1 MAMFCFAFTTLP
13 MLSGSFESN
22 ALPKNITL
30 KASASGQHGAYLS
43 WNKIKSPNSGY
54 AVFRDGQAI
63 AHLSKSKKAY
73 TDSGLSSGSAHT
85 YQIKTYTK
93 KTKKQWYNKKTKK
106 WQSKKPAKK
115 YRGGSRKV
123 TSYSYK
129 KKSNSVSIRTAY
141 AYFTITFKN
150 WNGAVLK
157 TQTYVQGSTPSCA
170 APTRPADAN
179 NTYTFAGWSPSITTA
194 WSNRTYTAQ
203 FKAVPIANYTIT
215 WKNWDGKVL
224 ATTTAKKGETPSYNG
239 ATPTK
244 AADSNNTYTFSG
256 WSPQV
261 APTSGNATYTAQFES
276 TAVPSYTI
284 TWKNWNGTSLGTSN
298 VKKGEVPVYNGT
310 TPKRTADDNYV
321 YSFKGWT
328 PELKA
333 ATENATY
340 TAQFTAI
347 PKYTVIWKNWDGT
360 VLDTLT
366 VREGTKPVYTK
377 GTPTRPTDD
386 NYVYTFSG
394 WDPPMQ
400 AVQAN
405 TTYVAQYTA
414 EEKIP
419 DAKYYTVTW
428 KNGDTVLGEQS
439 VMEGETPQYSGST
452 PTKPATTEY
461 TYTFSGWSPEVSA
474 VTADVTYQAQ
484 FRETRRTY
492 TITWVVD
499 GKSST
504 TTVNAGDVPVYNGTP
519 TKPTANGKSYT
530 FTGWSPTPVA
540 ATGNKTYTAQ
550 FSETSV
556 SPLGYTYKIHLLT
569 EPYGNAG
576 TERMLIPVYLET
588 DNPNYLS
595 YDFSIKDNNGKD
607 VKFSTV
613 YTYYKRGNNT
623 SKHLDFSIDS
633 IPTGC
638 VYLGYTDYSGK
649 ATIDVYE
656 YDNDGNENIVST
668 KQITIK
674 DYNAEEQAWI
684 QSVIN
689 NATDSS
695 MTNSDKMFAICK
707 YLGEDLNL
715 QYTKVDK
722 DNPDNGYLSILA
734 DEGKPYW
741 VTRRANSYISP
752 TFLVKFGTALGYPLH
767 NCYYDY
773 EEGSDM
779 WRAFHTY
786 AYSEADDLYFS
797 ACPGISSG
805 YTDLTTIEQINLK
818 NYQFWGE

>member
-1 MAMFCFAFTTLP
+1 MKKRASSLLTILLVFCVAFSGLP
-13 MLSGSFESN
+13 FLAGNLDAN
-22 ALPKNITL
+22 ALAKKKKTPKNITL
-30 KASASGQHGAYLS
+30 QAAASGQTQAVLK
-43 WNKIKSPNSGY
+43 WNKIKSPSKGY
-54 AVFRDGQAI
+54 AVFRDGDPVKHFNTKKI
-63 AHLSKSKKAY
+63 AF
-73 TDSGLSSGSAHT
+73 TDSNLKAGTSYT

-93 KTKKQWYNKKTKK
+93 KKVKMWFNKKTEK
-106 WQSKKPAKK
+106 WQKKKPAKK
-115 YRGGSRKV
+115 YRGKSKNV
-123 TSYSYK
+123 TVYTYK
-129 KKSNSVSIRTAY
+129 KKSNAV
-141 AYFTITFKN
+141 TIHTV
-150 WNGAVLK
+150 AAPAP
-157 TQTYVQGSTPSCA
+157 STPSDTGDNGGSDDSSTA
-170 APTRPADAN
+170 EDTKKEE
-179 NTYTFAGWSPSITTA
+179 PSKDTSDGSTAEDTKKEEPSKETTD
-194 WSNRTYTAQ
+194 SS
-203 FKAVPIANYTIT
+203 
-215 WKNWDGKVL
+215 
-224 ATTTAKKGETPSYNG
+224 TTDEAKKEEPSKDNSDS
-239 ATPTK
+239 TSDTK
-244 AADSNNTYTFSG
+244 A
-256 WSPQV
+256 
-261 APTSGNATYTAQFES
+261 
-276 TAVPSYTI
+276 
-284 TWKNWNGTSLGTSN
+284 
-298 VKKGEVPVYNGT
+298 EV
-310 TPKRTADDNYV
+310 
-321 YSFKGWT
+321 F
-328 PELKA
+328 
-333 ATENATY
+333 
-340 TAQFTAI
+340 
-347 PKYTVIWKNWDGT
+347 
-360 VLDTLT
+360 
-366 VREGTKPVYTK
+366 
-377 GTPTRPTDD
+377 
-386 NYVYTFSG
+386 
-394 WDPPMQ
+394 
-400 AVQAN
+400 
-405 TTYVAQYTA
+405 
-414 EEKIP
+414 
-419 DAKYYTVTW
+419 
-428 KNGDTVLGEQS
+428 
-439 VMEGETPQYSGST
+439 
-452 PTKPATTEY
+452 
-461 TYTFSGWSPEVSA
+461 
-474 VTADVTYQAQ
+474 
-484 FRETRRTY
+484 

-638 VYLGYTDYSGK
+638 VYLGYTNYSGK

-741 VTRRANSYISP
+741 ITRRANSYISP
-752 TFLVKFGTALGYPLH
+752 TFLVKFGAALGYPLH

-786 AYSEADDLYFS
+786 AYSEADDLYFR